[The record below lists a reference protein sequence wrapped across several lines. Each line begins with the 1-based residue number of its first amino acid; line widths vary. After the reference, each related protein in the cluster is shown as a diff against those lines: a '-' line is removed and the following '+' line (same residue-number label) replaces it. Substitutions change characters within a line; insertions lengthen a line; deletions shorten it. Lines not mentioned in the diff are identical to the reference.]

1 MKNSTIVV
9 MASIVLLVL
18 VAGCGT
24 QQASTGSNAAS
35 SGQSDQAAASA
46 QQNTPSA
53 AGNVNTDS
61 KQFSQDIVNCVKG
74 TPWTYTG
81 ASAAGGYSVTY
92 TIDGK
97 TQYKGAEYCKVIGK
111 VEGAG
116 LPAGYSWEYY
126 FRWDQ
131 AKANYADVCYKI
143 SYPGAP
149 TQEGCTNTAAS

>member
-35 SGQSDQAAASA
+35 SGQSGQAASSA

-53 AGNVNTDS
+53 ATAAGS
-61 KQFSQDIVNCVKG
+61 EKFSQDIVNCVKG
-74 TPWTYTG
+74 TPWTYAG
-81 ASAAGGYSVTY
+81 ASASGGYSVTY

-116 LPAGYSWEYY
+116 LPAGYTWEYY

-131 AKANYADVCYKI
+131 AKANYAEVCYKV

-149 TQEGCTNTAAS
+149 AQEGCTNTAAS